1 MNNLDNDICYDHI
14 AIEPLAK
21 LGWQTLVIP
30 WQQAKVN
37 WSEYDV
43 VVIRST
49 WDYQDNADEFIN
61 VLTVIDKSAAV
72 LLNSL
77 KTVQWNISK
86 TYLKQLAQQ
95 GIAIVP
101 TCWHHTF
108 DLNKILNDITQ
119 LQHRYSCAE
128 FIIKPCVSAGSFDTF
143 RLSQQNIVEQSAQ
156 LMQCFNNRDFML
168 QPFVPDILAEG
179 EYSLFFFNNQLSHSI
194 LKKPKSGDFR
204 VQEEYG
210 GHLSLITP
218 DEALL
223 DAAQKAISTIQ
234 DTPLY
239 VRVDMVK
246 YQGEY
251 VLMELELI
259 EPSLYFNIDP
269 TAAQRFADALEKRYQ
284 TINEH

>member
-108 DLNKILNDITQ
+108 I
-119 LQHRYSCAE
+119 
-128 FIIKPCVSAGSFDTF
+128 
-143 RLSQQNIVEQSAQ
+143 
-156 LMQCFNNRDFML
+156 
-168 QPFVPDILAEG
+168 
-179 EYSLFFFNNQLSHSI
+179 
-194 LKKPKSGDFR
+194 
-204 VQEEYG
+204 
-210 GHLSLITP
+210 
-218 DEALL
+218 
-223 DAAQKAISTIQ
+223 
-234 DTPLY
+234 
-239 VRVDMVK
+239 
-246 YQGEY
+246 
-251 VLMELELI
+251 
-259 EPSLYFNIDP
+259 
-269 TAAQRFADALEKRYQ
+269 
-284 TINEH
+284 